1 MVGKKTSLH
10 NKIIVCYLTNVYPSR
25 IYIDRFGGPG
35 LKQAID
41 LTFLYETVKPYY
53 GKCGQ
58 KSIDPIAFVKLM
70 LVGHRFGDPI
80 RKLTSDRAI
89 IRGCQLR
96 LDILYFL
103 DYELG
108 EALPWHSTL
117 SRTRQRLPEKV
128 FDRSAEA
135 IMFWICADSVY

>member
-1 MVGKKTSLH
+1 MVGKKHTALQQGHSLLLDQCVPQH
-10 NKIIVCYLTNVYPSR
+10 NLYRPHRRT
-25 IYIDRFGGPG
+25 G
-35 LKQAID
+35 LKHAID

-58 KSIDPIAFVKLM
+58 KSIDPIAFIKLM
-70 LVGHRFGDPI
+70 LVGHLEN
-80 RKLTSDRAI
+80 LTSDRAI
-89 IRGCQLR
+89 IRCCQLR

-128 FDRSAEA
+128 FDRIAEA
-135 IMFWICADSVY
+135 IVF

>member
-1 MVGKKTSLH
+1 MVGKKYTALQQGHSLLLDQCVPQH
-10 NKIIVCYLTNVYPSR
+10 SLYR
-25 IYIDRFGGPG
+25 R
-35 LKQAID
+35 LKHAID

-58 KSIDPIAFVKLM
+58 KSIDPIAFIKLM
-70 LVGHRFGDPI
+70 LVGHLEN
-80 RKLTSDRAI
+80 LTSDRAI
-89 IRGCQLR
+89 IRCCQLR

-128 FDRSAEA
+128 FDRIAEA
-135 IMFWICADSVY
+135 IVF